1 MLTGKTQRPD
11 EIVEDLVWVLFMRR
25 GRCYKVQSC
34 PAISINY
41 MLCEIFDGIL
51 DLYGLSD
58 MSRWYRALHS

>member
-34 PAISINY
+34 PAIPINY

-51 DLYGLSD
+51 DLFI
-58 MSRWYRALHS
+58 WVK